1 MRSLTDR
8 SDTMRPVGTVHI
20 GDYTYGE
27 PLVWDD
33 NDGTDL
39 VIGRYCSISQEVR
52 IFLGGNHRTD
62 WLTTFPFDS
71 AHSPAPERG
80 RLSRWGKGTGVTI
93 GNDVWLAYGVTILS
107 GVTIG
112 DGAIVAACSV
122 VTRDVPPYT
131 IVGGNPAE
139 IRRHRFD
146 DATVATLLEMAWW
159 NWTQDHIVEAI
170 PLLQS
175 GDIAELERYWR
186 TNVL

>member
-175 GDIAELERYWR
+175 GGIAELERYWR